1 MAIPLAAIGLG
12 ITAAS
17 TLASI
22 GQGMFNASE
31 QKKAN
36 EANYELEQQRY
47 DLERE
52 QQAYNR
58 QKAERDFEYNKKLQ
72 ETIFQ
77 REDNAVQRRV
87 ADNRLAGLSPIAGL
101 QGASAG
107 QALEA
112 NTPQLN
118 QTFDTPQ
125 MSANQ
130 LNIDFG
136 SLSQLGNQITA
147 YEHNKDALKLQQQK
161 LDLEKSSNEANLK
174 QMEANLK
181 ATQLEN
187 QFKQATMESRIE
199 SSKLAPKKM
208 EKEIAKAGVDIISQE
223 LGNELKELDKIQS
236 KREMK
241 EWLDNAGLREEMG
254 NKSLEQI
261 KVDIATKKLLNSTTM
276 RKIGPELAILKAQKE
291 SLERENQHAVEWDNV
306 LSDLNLDSGTGK
318 LTGLVLKTLLDF
330 MK

>member
-1 MAIPLAAIGLG
+1 MALPLAAIGLG

-17 TLASI
+17 SLASI
-22 GQGMFNASE
+22 GTGIFNSAQ

-36 EANYELEQQRY
+36 DANYELQQQRF

-52 QQAYNR
+52 QQEYNR
-58 QKAERDFEYNKKLQ
+58 QKAERDFQYNKKLQ

-87 ADNRLAGLSPIAGL
+87 ADNRAAGLSPIAGL

-112 NTPQLN
+112 NTPQLS

-130 LNIDFG
+130 LNIDF
-136 SLSQLGNQITA
+136 SSMAQLGNQITA

-174 QMEANLK
+174 QMEASLK
-181 ATQLEN
+181 ATQLDN
-187 QFKQATMESRIE
+187 QFKEATMDSRIE
-199 SSKLAPKKM
+199 GAKLSNQKVQ
-208 EKEIAKAGVDIISQE
+208 KEIARAGVDIISQE
-223 LGNELKELDKIQS
+223 LSNELKQLDKIQT
-236 KREMK
+236 KREMQ

-261 KVDIATKKLLNSTTM
+261 KVDIATKKLMNSSTM
-276 RKIGPELAILKAQKE
+276 KRIGPELSILKAQKE
-291 SLERENQHAVEWDNV
+291 SLERDNQHAIEWDDT
-306 LSDLNLDSGTGK
+306 LRSLNLDSGTGK
-318 LTGLVLKTLLDF
+318 LAGLVLKTLLDF
-330 MK
+330 VK